1 MSLRTT
7 VRWCAG
13 AVRCDARRCGT
24 GAGTVVICVDFNSLI
39 TQMRGER
46 VSTVE
51 RSKEPVDG
59 CCASAESTLR
69 GLRRRLSSG
78 GGGVQIDSDGCHLP
92 LLRCCGQQS
101 ERASR

>member
-1 MSLRTT
+1 MVCRCGA
-7 VRWCAG
+7 VPCRAMPGAARYGAVAG
-13 AVRCDARRCGT
+13 AE
-24 GAGTVVICVDFNSLI
+24 VICVDFNSLI

-46 VSTVE
+46 VLTVE

-59 CCASAESTLR
+59 CCATAVSNLYC
-69 GLRRRLSSG
+69 GDCG
-78 GGGVQIDSDGCHLP
+78 GGSGVRIDSDGCHLP